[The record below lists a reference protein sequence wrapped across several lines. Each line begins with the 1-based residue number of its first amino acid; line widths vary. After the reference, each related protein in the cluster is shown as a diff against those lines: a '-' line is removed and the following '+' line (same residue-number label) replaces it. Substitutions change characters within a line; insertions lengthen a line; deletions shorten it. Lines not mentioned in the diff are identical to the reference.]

1 MEDIVQVL
9 DAHTANQIAA
19 GEVVERPASVVKELV
34 ENAIDAASRNIE
46 VEIAGGGCESIR
58 ISDDGWG
65 MSAKDAQTAMLRH
78 ATSKIRS
85 ADDLYHI
92 ASLGFRGEA
101 LPSIASVS
109 RFTLTTRRQED
120 ALATQI
126 VMEGSQTLEVTEA
139 GGGVGTTILVRD
151 IFFNLPARL
160 KFLKKPATESAQI
173 HDIITR
179 LALSHPEVAFR
190 LINNQRLVLS
200 TNGSGRLEDVIASLY
215 GREAGAGLLELTHA
229 QEGISLQGFLGQPTL
244 LRSSRQW
251 QTFLVNGRVVQS
263 RALSKALDNAYH
275 SVLPKT
281 GFPLAVIRI
290 DVPAEDID
298 VNVHPQKSEVKFKN
312 EQDIFRAVYK
322 AVTVCLTRPAAE
334 QLRQAA
340 PLVAPRPKEETQA
353 FDFQNL
359 PSETVAA
366 QPEKERPT
374 QPAPL
379 PAPYR
384 PIFKPLAERQRPV
397 TAAES
402 IPVYETPPAET
413 VTAAPCEK
421 IEPEMKSE
429 PARTEI
435 LQAVDATMMDEDC
448 QAESRAPLA
457 QATISNETEA
467 AEPLQVLGQ
476 VLSCYIVAKDKEQ
489 MYLVDQHAAHER
501 ILYDKFVREA
511 AAMPGQTLLVPVYL
525 EVDEKEEFLLEQH
538 GEALASLGFRLE
550 MAGPGTARLL
560 ELPADLTGTSPETM
574 LRELLVRLDEMQ
586 QPTAAQLRHM
596 VFETAAC
603 HAAIRAGEE
612 LNQRQMERLLEQLA
626 QTTLPYSCPH
636 GRPVMVRF
644 GEAELMRW
652 FKRT

>member
-9 DAHTANQIAA
+9 DTHTANQIAA

-34 ENAIDAASRNIE
+34 ENAIDAASRNVE
-46 VEIAGGGCESIR
+46 VEIATGGCESIR

-160 KFLKKPATESAQI
+160 KFLKKPAAESAQI

-215 GREAGAGLLELTHA
+215 GKEAGAGLLELCYS

-340 PLVAPRPKEETQA
+340 PLVAPRPKEETQS
-353 FDFQNL
+353 FDFQN
-359 PSETVAA
+359 PPVAMAA
-366 QPEKERPT
+366 QPEKERFVQPT
-374 QPAPL
+374 PL
-379 PAPYR
+379 PEPYR

-397 TAAES
+397 AAAES
-402 IPVYETPPAET
+402 IPVYEAPPLE
-413 VTAAPCEK
+413 AAAVASSFEK
-421 IEPEMKSE
+421 MEPEMKLE
-429 PARTEI
+429 PVRTETFQ
-435 LQAVDATMMDEDC
+435 QAEDAMTDEDS
-448 QAESRAPLA
+448 QAESRASLA
-457 QATISNETEA
+457 QATTSTETEA

-511 AAMPGQTLLVPVYL
+511 AEMPGQTLLVPVYL
-525 EVDEKEEFLLEQH
+525 EVDAKEELLLEQH

>member
-1 MEDIVQVL
+1 MENIVQVL

-215 GREAGAGLLELTHA
+215 GKEAGAGLLELNHA
-229 QEGISLQGFLGQPTL
+229 QEGISLRGFLGQPTL

-312 EQDIFRAVYK
+312 EQDVFRSVYK

-340 PLVAPRPKEETQA
+340 PIVAPRPKEEIQS
-353 FDFQNL
+353 FDFKNL
-359 PSETVAA
+359 PVATTA
-366 QPEKERPT
+366 QPAKERPA

-379 PAPYR
+379 PEPYR

-397 TAAES
+397 AAAES
-402 IPVYETPPAET
+402 IPVYEAPAET
-413 VTAAPCEK
+413 VTAASCEK

-429 PARTEI
+429 PTRTEI
-435 LQAVDATMMDEDC
+435 FQTVDATMMDEDC
-448 QAESRAPLA
+448 QTESRAPLA

-489 MYLVDQHAAHER
+489 LYLVDQHAAHER
-501 ILYDKFVREA
+501 ILYDKFVGEA